1 MVQHPGAA
9 KLVIA
14 LVVIVVHSVGGGVV
28 GVVGLA
34 DELVLYKCILCMAF
48 MASSWTCGG
57 NHFSVESA
65 AVT

>member
-14 LVVIVVHSVGGGVV
+14 LVVIVVLGVCS
-28 GVVGLA
+28 
-34 DELVLYKCILCMAF
+34 DWMAF

>member
-14 LVVIVVHSVGGGVV
+14 LVVFVARSVGDGVIGVV
-28 GVVGLA
+28 ELA
-34 DELVLYKCILCMAF
+34 DELVLCKCILCMAF